1 VALFDGIIVSYEI
14 IERAAHVEAIVP
26 VAIVN
31 LLITAVHTAAELA
44 VGNIVNPVIRR
55 TELANRH
62 AEGVVSLLA
71 IRSCSFPSLLV
82 GSLRPPLLLHGIR
95 STSAYCSAS
104 RAMIRTIYQ
113 PIEMVIVE
121 DDRAHIV
128 LELRELALALVEL
141 SMLRQLADSKA
152 GGVRPSDLA
161 SDLLLWLVQKRI
173 TLSWFEVG
181 VLEATPGHLSR

>member
-1 VALFDGIIVSYEI
+1 
-14 IERAAHVEAIVP
+14 
-26 VAIVN
+26 
-31 LLITAVHTAAELA
+31 
-44 VGNIVNPVIRR
+44 
-55 TELANRH
+55 
-62 AEGVVSLLA
+62 
-71 IRSCSFPSLLV
+71 
-82 GSLRPPLLLHGIR
+82 
-95 STSAYCSAS
+95 
-104 RAMIRTIYQ
+104 MIRTIYQ